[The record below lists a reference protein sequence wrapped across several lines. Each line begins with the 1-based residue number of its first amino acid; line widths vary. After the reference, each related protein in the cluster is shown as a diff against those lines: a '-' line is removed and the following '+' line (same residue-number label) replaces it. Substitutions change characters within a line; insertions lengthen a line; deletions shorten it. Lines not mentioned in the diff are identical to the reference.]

1 MWGCA
6 GGVPVQWPTT
16 DASEG
21 AWGRAARELTWEQRA
36 QAAVRLFPNT
46 TQNAAFL
53 FYPLSLAKVR

>member
-36 QAAVRLFPNT
+36 QAAVR
-46 TQNAAFL
+46 
-53 FYPLSLAKVR
+53 